1 MYPKLR
7 FKGFDDAWEQR
18 KLSDIGN
25 IITGSTP
32 STKDKNNYNGDFL
45 FVSPADIQGNR
56 FVEKTITTLSELGFK
71 KGRILAPKSTLFVSI
86 GSTIGKVAQIRDF
99 AVTNQQIN
107 SIEPFK
113 DIDPDFVF
121 SLMQKESPSI
131 RCLSATQAVPILN
144 KTTFSNVEVSIASN
158 INEQYRIGELFI
170 KLDSTITLHQR
181 QCEALKKQKQFFLQ
195 NMFPKEGESV
205 PRIRFNGFTE
215 PWEQRKFDDVFNYL
229 AHNSLSRDDLNDNE
243 GSIKNIHYGDVLIK
257 FGNVIDTK
265 HEYIPYVNDNVKLE
279 NKACFLQDG
288 DVVIADAAE
297 DSTVGKCTE
306 ISESSDQKIVS
317 GLHTIPCRPKNKFAK
332 GFLGYYLNSNA
343 YHDQLLPLMQGTK
356 VSSISKTSLK
366 ETTIKFPSS
375 IEEQKKVGACF
386 HELDNLITLHQRQY
400 EQLVSLKK
408 YLLSKMF
415 I

>member
-7 FKGFDDAWEQR
+7 FKGFDDAWEQRKLGELMDVTSVKRIHQSDWTDSGVRFLRARDIVSFFKNEPDEDKLYISRDKYDEYTSISGKVSINDLLVTGVGTIGIPYLITNDAPIYFKDGNIIWFKNNSNINGNFLYYSFIGKGIQDFINRSSGTGTVGTYTIENGRKTPILLPSKKEQQKIGELFKQLDKNITLHQRQCEALKKQKQFFLQNMFPKEGESVPRIRFNGFTEPWEQR

-181 QCEALKKQKQFFLQ
+181 Q
-195 NMFPKEGESV
+195 
-205 PRIRFNGFTE
+205 
-215 PWEQRKFDDVFNYL
+215 
-229 AHNSLSRDDLNDNE
+229 
-243 GSIKNIHYGDVLIK
+243 
-257 FGNVIDTK
+257 
-265 HEYIPYVNDNVKLE
+265 
-279 NKACFLQDG
+279 
-288 DVVIADAAE
+288 
-297 DSTVGKCTE
+297 
-306 ISESSDQKIVS
+306 
-317 GLHTIPCRPKNKFAK
+317 
-332 GFLGYYLNSNA
+332 
-343 YHDQLLPLMQGTK
+343 
-356 VSSISKTSLK
+356 
-366 ETTIKFPSS
+366 
-375 IEEQKKVGACF
+375 
-386 HELDNLITLHQRQY
+386 Y

>member
-7 FKGFDDAWEQR
+7 FKGFDDAWEQRELGEIFKYEQPQPYIVSSTEYSDDYSIPVLTAGQSFILGYTNEDFGIKEASKSEPVVIFDDFTTSSQFVDFPFKVKSSAMKLLSLVNKKDNIHFAYNVLKNIDYKSVTHERHWISIFSKMSVLFPSCKEQEKIGAYFKSLDNLITLHQRQCEALKKQKQFFLQNMFPKEGESVPRIRFNGFTEPWEQR

-181 QCEALKKQKQFFLQ
+181 Q
-195 NMFPKEGESV
+195 
-205 PRIRFNGFTE
+205 
-215 PWEQRKFDDVFNYL
+215 
-229 AHNSLSRDDLNDNE
+229 
-243 GSIKNIHYGDVLIK
+243 
-257 FGNVIDTK
+257 
-265 HEYIPYVNDNVKLE
+265 
-279 NKACFLQDG
+279 
-288 DVVIADAAE
+288 
-297 DSTVGKCTE
+297 
-306 ISESSDQKIVS
+306 
-317 GLHTIPCRPKNKFAK
+317 
-332 GFLGYYLNSNA
+332 
-343 YHDQLLPLMQGTK
+343 
-356 VSSISKTSLK
+356 
-366 ETTIKFPSS
+366 
-375 IEEQKKVGACF
+375 
-386 HELDNLITLHQRQY
+386 Y

>member
-7 FKGFDDAWEQR
+7 FKGFDDA
-18 KLSDIGN
+18 
-25 IITGSTP
+25 
-32 STKDKNNYNGDFL
+32 
-45 FVSPADIQGNR
+45 
-56 FVEKTITTLSELGFK
+56 
-71 KGRILAPKSTLFVSI
+71 
-86 GSTIGKVAQIRDF
+86 
-99 AVTNQQIN
+99 
-107 SIEPFK
+107 
-113 DIDPDFVF
+113 
-121 SLMQKESPSI
+121 
-131 RCLSATQAVPILN
+131 
-144 KTTFSNVEVSIASN
+144 
-158 INEQYRIGELFI
+158 
-170 KLDSTITLHQR
+170 
-181 QCEALKKQKQFFLQ
+181 
-195 NMFPKEGESV
+195 
-205 PRIRFNGFTE
+205 
-215 PWEQRKFDDVFNYL
+215 WEQRKFDDVFNYL

-386 HELDNLITLHQRQY
+386 HELDNLITLHQRQCEALKKQKQFFLQNMFPKEGESVPRIRFNGFTEPWEQRKLGEICEVTMGQSPDGSTYSDEPSDYILVQGNADLKDGWVVPRVWTTQKTKTAQAGDLIMSVRAPAGAMGKTAYDTVIGRGVAAIKGNEFIYQTLVKYDSDGYWKKLAAGSTFESVNSSEVKGAIINIPQDIKEQEKIGEYFSNLDNLITLHQRQY

>member
-7 FKGFDDAWEQR
+7 FKEFSDAWEQRKLEDMASFSKGSGYSKSDLIDSGTPLILYGRLYTKYETVITEVDTYAEEKKGSVFSKGGEVIVPASGETAEDISVASVVEKSEVLLGGDLNVITPSEVLESMFLALNITYGKAHKDMSKLAQGKSVVHLHNADLKTIVLQYPSILEQRKICEFFKSLDNLITLHQRQCEALKKQKQFFLQNMFPKEGESVPRIRFNGFTEPWEQR

-181 QCEALKKQKQFFLQ
+181 Q
-195 NMFPKEGESV
+195 
-205 PRIRFNGFTE
+205 
-215 PWEQRKFDDVFNYL
+215 
-229 AHNSLSRDDLNDNE
+229 
-243 GSIKNIHYGDVLIK
+243 
-257 FGNVIDTK
+257 
-265 HEYIPYVNDNVKLE
+265 
-279 NKACFLQDG
+279 
-288 DVVIADAAE
+288 
-297 DSTVGKCTE
+297 
-306 ISESSDQKIVS
+306 
-317 GLHTIPCRPKNKFAK
+317 
-332 GFLGYYLNSNA
+332 
-343 YHDQLLPLMQGTK
+343 
-356 VSSISKTSLK
+356 
-366 ETTIKFPSS
+366 
-375 IEEQKKVGACF
+375 
-386 HELDNLITLHQRQY
+386 Y

>member
-1 MYPKLR
+1 MTPKVR
-7 FKGFDDAWEQR
+7 FKGFDDAWEQRKLGDLAEIVGGGTPSTSKDEYWDGEIDWYAPAEIANQIYVESSERKITSEGLNNSSAKMLPVGTVLFTSRAGIGKMAILRKEACTNQGFQSIVPHVNELDSYFIFSRSEELKRYGETVGAGSTFVEVSGKQMSAMPLMMPPTIDEQRKIGEYFSSLDNLITLHQRQCEALKKQKQFFLQNMFPKEGESVPRIRFNGFTEPWEQR

-181 QCEALKKQKQFFLQ
+181 Q
-195 NMFPKEGESV
+195 
-205 PRIRFNGFTE
+205 
-215 PWEQRKFDDVFNYL
+215 
-229 AHNSLSRDDLNDNE
+229 
-243 GSIKNIHYGDVLIK
+243 
-257 FGNVIDTK
+257 
-265 HEYIPYVNDNVKLE
+265 
-279 NKACFLQDG
+279 
-288 DVVIADAAE
+288 
-297 DSTVGKCTE
+297 
-306 ISESSDQKIVS
+306 
-317 GLHTIPCRPKNKFAK
+317 
-332 GFLGYYLNSNA
+332 
-343 YHDQLLPLMQGTK
+343 
-356 VSSISKTSLK
+356 
-366 ETTIKFPSS
+366 
-375 IEEQKKVGACF
+375 
-386 HELDNLITLHQRQY
+386 Y

>member
-1 MYPKLR
+1 MSTTRKTPKLR
-7 FKGFDDAWEQR
+7 FPEFTDDWEQR

-181 QCEALKKQKQFFLQ
+181 KPKLLSSNLNFF
-195 NMFPKEGESV
+195 FVSEYAH
-205 PRIRFNGFTE
+205 
-215 PWEQRKFDDVFNYL
+215 PWEQRELGEIFKYEQPQPYIVSSTEYSDDYSIPVLTAGQSFILGYTNEDFGIKEASKSEPVVIFDDFTTSSQFVDFPFKVKSSAMKL
-229 AHNSLSRDDLNDNE
+229 LSLVNKKDN
-243 GSIKNIHYGDVLIK
+243 IHFAYNVLKNIDYKSVTHERHWISIFSKMSVL
-257 FGNVIDTK
+257 
-265 HEYIPYVNDNVKLE
+265 
-279 NKACFLQDG
+279 
-288 DVVIADAAE
+288 
-297 DSTVGKCTE
+297 
-306 ISESSDQKIVS
+306 
-317 GLHTIPCRPKNKFAK
+317 
-332 GFLGYYLNSNA
+332 
-343 YHDQLLPLMQGTK
+343 
-356 VSSISKTSLK
+356 
-366 ETTIKFPSS
+366 FPSCK
-375 IEEQKKVGACF
+375 EQEKIGAYF
-386 HELDNLITLHQRQY
+386 KSLDNLITLHQR
-400 EQLVSLKK
+400 
-408 YLLSKMF
+408 
-415 I
+415 

>member
-181 QCEALKKQKQFFLQ
+181 QCETLKKQKQFFLQ
-195 NMFPKEGESV
+195 NMFPKEGESS
-205 PRIRFNGFTE
+205 PKIRFKGFSDSWKQCKLHEICSMNARIGWQNLRTSEFLDSGDYLLITGTDFVNGKVNFKSCHYVDKY
-215 PWEQRKFDDVFNYL
+215 RFDQDLKIQVQNGSILITKDGTLGKVAIIESLPKPATLNAGVFNVVIKSKDIDNYYL
-229 AHNSLSRDDLNDNE
+229 YQYLKAPFLMN
-243 GSIKNIHYGDVLIK
+243 
-257 FGNVIDTK
+257 
-265 HEYIPYVNDNVKLE
+265 YVNKRSTGGTIKHLNQSILVDFPVLKPS
-279 NKACFLQDG
+279 LQ
-288 DVVIADAAE
+288 E
-297 DSTVGKCTE
+297 Q
-306 ISESSDQKIVS
+306 QKI
-317 GLHTIPCRPKNKFAK
+317 G
-332 GFLGYYLNSNA
+332 A
-343 YHDQLLPLMQGTK
+343 YF
-356 VSSISKTSLK
+356 
-366 ETTIKFPSS
+366 ER
-375 IEEQKKVGACF
+375 
-386 HELDNLITLHQRQY
+386 LDNLITLHQRQY

-408 YLLSKMF
+408 YLLTKMF

>member
-215 PWEQRKFDDVFNYL
+215 PWEQRKLSELATMHARIGWQNLRTSEFLDSGDYMLITGTDFEDGKVNYSTCHYVEKERYDQDKNIQIKNGSILITKDGTLGKVAYVEGLSMPATLNAGVFNVEVRNENETDRKYL
-229 AHNSLSRDDLNDNE
+229 FQFLKAPFLMD
-243 GSIKNIHYGDVLIK
+243 
-257 FGNVIDTK
+257 
-265 HEYIPYVNDNVKLE
+265 YVAQ
-279 NKACFLQDG
+279 KATG
-288 DVVIADAAE
+288 
-297 DSTVGKCTE
+297 G
-306 ISESSDQKIVS
+306 
-317 GLHTIPCRPKNKFAK
+317 
-332 GFLGYYLNSNA
+332 
-343 YHDQLLPLMQGTK
+343 
-356 VSSISKTSLK
+356 
-366 ETTIKFPSS
+366 TIKHLNQNILVDFPIAMPSKA
-375 IEEQKKVGACF
+375 EQIRIGEYF
-386 HELDNLITLHQRQY
+386 TNIDNLITLHQRQY

>member
-181 QCEALKKQKQFFLQ
+181 ELDSLKKLKKSLLQK
-195 NMFPKEGESV
+195 MFPKNGEKI
-205 PRIRFNGFTE
+205 PELRFPEFTGD
-215 PWEQRKFDDVFNYL
+215 WEQRKLGDITDSFSGGTPKVGNEEYYGGEIPFIRSAEINSSTTELYITKKGLDNSSAKMVSKGTILYALYGATSGECGISQIDGAINQAIL
-229 AHNSLSRDDLNDNE
+229 AIKPKCGYVPYFISTWLRRSKF
-243 GSIKNIHYGDVLIK
+243 SIVS
-257 FGNVIDTK
+257 T
-265 HEYIPYVNDNVKLE
+265 
-279 NKACFLQDG
+279 FLQG
-288 DVVIADAAE
+288 GQGNL
-297 DSTVGKCTE
+297 SGE
-306 ISESSDQKIVS
+306 IVKNLS
-317 GLHTIPCRPKNKFAK
+317 LMLPCQN
-332 GFLGYYLNSNA
+332 
-343 YHDQLLPLMQGTK
+343 
-356 VSSISKTSLK
+356 
-366 ETTIKFPSS
+366 
-375 IEEQKKVGACF
+375 EQKKIG
-386 HELDNLITLHQRQY
+386 ELFKKLDSTITLHQR
-400 EQLVSLKK
+400 ELDTLKK
-408 YLLSKMF
+408 LKKGLLQNMF
-415 I
+415 V

>member
-7 FKGFDDAWEQR
+7 FKGFDDAWEQRKFDDVFNYLAHNSLSRDDLNDNEGSIKNIHYGDVLIKFGNVIDTKHEYIPYVNDNVKLENKACFLQDGDVVIADAAEDSTVGKCTEISESSDQKIVSGLHTIPCRPKNKFAKGFLGYYLNSNAYHDQLLPLMQGTKVSSILGACFHELDNLITLHQRQCEALKKQKQFFLQNMFPKEGESVPRIRFNGFTEPWEQR

-181 QCEALKKQKQFFLQ
+181 Q
-195 NMFPKEGESV
+195 
-205 PRIRFNGFTE
+205 
-215 PWEQRKFDDVFNYL
+215 
-229 AHNSLSRDDLNDNE
+229 
-243 GSIKNIHYGDVLIK
+243 
-257 FGNVIDTK
+257 
-265 HEYIPYVNDNVKLE
+265 
-279 NKACFLQDG
+279 
-288 DVVIADAAE
+288 
-297 DSTVGKCTE
+297 
-306 ISESSDQKIVS
+306 
-317 GLHTIPCRPKNKFAK
+317 
-332 GFLGYYLNSNA
+332 
-343 YHDQLLPLMQGTK
+343 
-356 VSSISKTSLK
+356 
-366 ETTIKFPSS
+366 
-375 IEEQKKVGACF
+375 
-386 HELDNLITLHQRQY
+386 Y

>member
-1 MYPKLR
+1 MSSNLVSEYAHP
-7 FKGFDDAWEQR
+7 WEQR

-181 QCEALKKQKQFFLQ
+181 
-195 NMFPKEGESV
+195 
-205 PRIRFNGFTE
+205 
-215 PWEQRKFDDVFNYL
+215 
-229 AHNSLSRDDLNDNE
+229 
-243 GSIKNIHYGDVLIK
+243 
-257 FGNVIDTK
+257 
-265 HEYIPYVNDNVKLE
+265 
-279 NKACFLQDG
+279 
-288 DVVIADAAE
+288 
-297 DSTVGKCTE
+297 
-306 ISESSDQKIVS
+306 
-317 GLHTIPCRPKNKFAK
+317 
-332 GFLGYYLNSNA
+332 
-343 YHDQLLPLMQGTK
+343 
-356 VSSISKTSLK
+356 
-366 ETTIKFPSS
+366 
-375 IEEQKKVGACF
+375 
-386 HELDNLITLHQRQY
+386 
-400 EQLVSLKK
+400 
-408 YLLSKMF
+408 
-415 I
+415 

>member
-1 MYPKLR
+1 MSTTRKTPKLR
-7 FKGFDDAWEQR
+7 FPEFTDDWEQR

-181 QCEALKKQKQFFLQ
+181 ELDTLKKLKKGLLQ
-195 NMFPKEGESV
+195 NMFV
-205 PRIRFNGFTE
+205 
-215 PWEQRKFDDVFNYL
+215 
-229 AHNSLSRDDLNDNE
+229 
-243 GSIKNIHYGDVLIK
+243 
-257 FGNVIDTK
+257 
-265 HEYIPYVNDNVKLE
+265 
-279 NKACFLQDG
+279 
-288 DVVIADAAE
+288 
-297 DSTVGKCTE
+297 
-306 ISESSDQKIVS
+306 
-317 GLHTIPCRPKNKFAK
+317 
-332 GFLGYYLNSNA
+332 
-343 YHDQLLPLMQGTK
+343 
-356 VSSISKTSLK
+356 
-366 ETTIKFPSS
+366 
-375 IEEQKKVGACF
+375 
-386 HELDNLITLHQRQY
+386 
-400 EQLVSLKK
+400 
-408 YLLSKMF
+408 
-415 I
+415 

>member
-181 QCEALKKQKQFFLQ
+181 QCEVLKKQKQFFLQ
-195 NMFPKEGESV
+195 NMFPKEGESE

-215 PWEQRKFDDVFNYL
+215 PWEQRKLGEL
-229 AHNSLSRDDLNDNE
+229 APLRGGFAFKSEKFTTAGIPIVKIS
-243 GSIKNIHYGDVLIK
+243 NI
-257 FGNVIDTK
+257 
-265 HEYIPYVNDNVKLE
+265 
-279 NKACFLQDG
+279 LQDG
-288 DVVIADAAE
+288 SVGSDFSRYEMIPDDE
-297 DSTVGKCTE
+297 NFTLRNGDTVLAMSGATTGKVSVLTCTE
-306 ISESSDQKIVS
+306 DEKYYQNQRVGFFTRKGNFNYDFVSVIVRSHLFIEQLKSVLVAGAQPNVSPKDIDSFEFMVPQKFVEQEKI
-317 GLHTIPCRPKNKFAK
+317 GHFFK
-332 GFLGYYLNSNA
+332 
-343 YHDQLLPLMQGTK
+343 
-356 VSSISKTSLK
+356 SLDK
-366 ETTIKFPSS
+366 
-375 IEEQKKVGACF
+375 
-386 HELDNLITLHQRQY
+386 LITLHQRQY

>member
-181 QCEALKKQKQFFLQ
+181 
-195 NMFPKEGESV
+195 
-205 PRIRFNGFTE
+205 
-215 PWEQRKFDDVFNYL
+215 
-229 AHNSLSRDDLNDNE
+229 
-243 GSIKNIHYGDVLIK
+243 
-257 FGNVIDTK
+257 
-265 HEYIPYVNDNVKLE
+265 
-279 NKACFLQDG
+279 
-288 DVVIADAAE
+288 
-297 DSTVGKCTE
+297 
-306 ISESSDQKIVS
+306 
-317 GLHTIPCRPKNKFAK
+317 
-332 GFLGYYLNSNA
+332 
-343 YHDQLLPLMQGTK
+343 
-356 VSSISKTSLK
+356 
-366 ETTIKFPSS
+366 
-375 IEEQKKVGACF
+375 
-386 HELDNLITLHQRQY
+386 
-400 EQLVSLKK
+400 
-408 YLLSKMF
+408 
-415 I
+415 

>member
-1 MYPKLR
+1 MSTTRKTPKLR
-7 FKGFDDAWEQR
+7 FPEFTDDWEQRKLGDITDSFSGGTPKVGNEEYYGGEIPFIRSAEINSSTTELYITKKGLDNSSAKMVSKGTILYALYGATSGECGISQIDGAINQAILAIKPKCGYVPYFISTWLRRSKFSIVSTFLQGGQGNLSGEIVKNLSLMLPCQNEQKKIGELFKKLDSTITLHQRELDSLKKLKKSLLQKMFPKNGEKIPELRFPEFTGDWEQR

-181 QCEALKKQKQFFLQ
+181 ELDTLKKLKKGLLQ
-195 NMFPKEGESV
+195 NMFV
-205 PRIRFNGFTE
+205 
-215 PWEQRKFDDVFNYL
+215 
-229 AHNSLSRDDLNDNE
+229 
-243 GSIKNIHYGDVLIK
+243 
-257 FGNVIDTK
+257 
-265 HEYIPYVNDNVKLE
+265 
-279 NKACFLQDG
+279 
-288 DVVIADAAE
+288 
-297 DSTVGKCTE
+297 
-306 ISESSDQKIVS
+306 
-317 GLHTIPCRPKNKFAK
+317 
-332 GFLGYYLNSNA
+332 
-343 YHDQLLPLMQGTK
+343 
-356 VSSISKTSLK
+356 
-366 ETTIKFPSS
+366 
-375 IEEQKKVGACF
+375 
-386 HELDNLITLHQRQY
+386 
-400 EQLVSLKK
+400 
-408 YLLSKMF
+408 
-415 I
+415 

>member
-181 QCEALKKQKQFFLQ
+181 QCEALKKQKRFFLQ
-195 NMFPKEGESV
+195 NMFPKEGESE

-215 PWEQRKFDDVFNYL
+215 PWEQRKCKTLCSISTGKSNTQDQVDDGEYPFFIRSDKAVKSNKYLYDEEAVITIGDGNIGKVF
-229 AHNSLSRDDLNDNE
+229 H
-243 GSIKNIHYGDVLIK
+243 
-257 FGNVIDTK
+257 
-265 HEYIPYVNDNVKLE
+265 YVNGKFDLHQRCYKMTNFIDVTAKYFYYYFSKNFYKRAMSMTAKATVDSVRLE
-279 NKACFLQDG
+279 M
-288 DVVIADAAE
+288 IADM
-297 DSTVGKCTE
+297 D
-306 ISESSDQKIVS
+306 IQ
-317 GLHTIPCRPKNKFAK
+317 
-332 GFLGYYLNSNA
+332 
-343 YHDQLLPLMQGTK
+343 
-356 VSSISKTSLK
+356 
-366 ETTIKFPSS
+366 FPTDMS
-375 IEEQKKVGACF
+375 EQKLIADYF
-386 HELDNLITLHQRQY
+386 SNLDNLITLHQRQY

>member
-181 QCEALKKQKQFFLQ
+181 QCEVLKKQKQFFLQ
-195 NMFPKEGESV
+195 NMFPKEGESE

-215 PWEQRKFDDVFNYL
+215 PWEQRKFKDFTKQTGIRNKENLDLEPYSITNETGFVPQKDAHDEFGYMKNTDRSAYSIVSPNSFAYNPARINVGSIGYYKGDKNVIVSSLYEVFQTDKDIDDSFLWIWFKSSNFFNWINKL
-229 AHNSLSRDDLNDNE
+229 QE
-243 GSIKNIHYGDVLIK
+243 GSVRQYFYYD
-257 FGNVIDTK
+257 
-265 HEYIPYVNDNVKLE
+265 KLCE
-279 NKACFLQDG
+279 CK
-288 DVVIADAAE
+288 
-297 DSTVGKCTE
+297 
-306 ISESSDQKIVS
+306 
-317 GLHTIPCRPKNKFAK
+317 
-332 GFLGYYLNSNA
+332 
-343 YHDQLLPLMQGTK
+343 LP
-356 VSSISKTSLK
+356 VPSLK
-366 ETTIKFPSS
+366 EQEKIGTFFSK
-375 IEEQKKVGACF
+375 
-386 HELDNLITLHQRQY
+386 LDNLITLHQRQY